1 MSTTDDHKI
10 TDLRPGGDVRVMAQA
25 LTDQAERGVRALIM
39 LTGNDPDAEG
49 LVRTPARVVAAVR
62 DMATPPGDPAEF
74 LAVTFAADDVDE
86 MVHLGP
92 IPFTSLCEHHLLPF
106 TGYAHV
112 AYIPGGGR
120 VVGVSKLAR
129 LVEHYARQLQ
139 IQERM
144 TTQIADALVEHL
156 DPRGVGVVVRAT
168 HSCMELRG
176 VRKAGASMSTSAL
189 RGAMREQLDTRAEFL
204 TLVHSTA

>member
-1 MSTTDDHKI
+1 MTTTDERDKVA
-10 TDLRPGGDVRVMAQA
+10 TLRPGAPDA
-25 LTDQAERGVRALIM
+25 LLLTEQAERGIRALIQ
-39 LTGNDPDAEG
+39 LAGYDPDSEG
-49 LVRTPARVVAAVR
+49 LARTPARVVAALL
-62 DMATPPGDPAEF
+62 DMTSAPGDPAEF
-74 LAVTFAADDVDE
+74 LAVQFGAEDVDE

-92 IPFTSLCEHHLLPF
+92 IPFTAVCEHHLLPF
-106 TGYAHV
+106 TGHAHV

-129 LVEHYARQLQ
+129 LVDHFARQLQ

-176 VRKAGASMSTSAL
+176 VRKAGVMSTSAL
-189 RGAMREQLDTRAEFL
+189 RGAMREQIDTRAEFL
-204 TLVHSTA
+204 TLVHSTT